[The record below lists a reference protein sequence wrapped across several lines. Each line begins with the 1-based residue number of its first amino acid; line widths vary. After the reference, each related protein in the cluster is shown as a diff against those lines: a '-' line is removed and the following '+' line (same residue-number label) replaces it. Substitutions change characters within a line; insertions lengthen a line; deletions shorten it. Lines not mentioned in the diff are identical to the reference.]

1 MIGKGQEG
9 ILGGDGN
16 VLALQCRGAY
26 TSVYI
31 AQNLLNCK
39 LEMSAFKIKFFFNC
53 CKINVT

>member
-39 LEMSAFKIKFFFNC
+39 LEMSAFKIKFFSTVV
-53 CKINVT
+53 K